1 MIKQLTTEQMID
13 ALTKDFLDRD
23 GDTFVRIRR
32 TDRLGW
38 EDTMPKDTP
47 YSEKILKPR
56 NVEELYSNA
65 HSLAKDMIT
74 AMNPPFKVNVR
85 LSMNN
90 SMTNGRDLFVAT
102 KVFDDKDLTLGK
114 KLDTFTGLAVHEG
127 CHLLYTDFRMLAT
140 CKNKIIKNLEN
151 IIEDERI
158 ERRCGEEKPGLAN
171 FLCATK
177 YYYFDKYTK
186 DLEAEGALN
195 GLTPATRLI
204 NCILGLI
211 RYPKALK
218 MDDLREFAEVL
229 LKVRSLLIPYPDSTE
244 KSIRTAEAIYEVIKQ
259 YYMDE
264 ENGKNERQRQNR
276 SKADAEASSKKNG
289 GGQSSDNDED
299 ASDGESS
306 EGENQESSKSG
317 KSDKES
323 DSQSGKSSDKDSED
337 DGEES
342 EASDSDEENCESD
355 SENETE
361 GSSSSDE
368 SEEDTYEDTDEDTE
382 GEAEDDSC
390 PGNEDDTDS
399 ESSDEQEG
407 SEQEDSDCSEDGSAD
422 DEDAI
427 EDNDNEESE
436 SDSEEEDTDNSSE
449 NEDIEDDRTPEEK
462 IADALRKLAEDE
474 DQIADLL
481 DDIAQSAEEGQTPS
495 PGDMCKDLYR
505 DDTLAAICEGSAQ
518 RGITSGTILTYAQ
531 DNKDRYT
538 ESLNRVKKYIPAI
551 AKILTSN
558 STEYRFT
565 LRGMRSGLLDTDKL
579 AEARQGVQN
588 IYIRKGEV
596 RCDRCNV
603 AILIDESGS
612 MEGYKETAARDTA
625 VLLNEAIGRQN
636 NVDLFIY
643 GFTSSM
649 DRNSIRIFN
658 DRKSRNRYALGSTNN
673 YLGTPTGQAILE
685 ARDQVRKANKEH
697 CLLFVI
703 TDGKPGDR
711 NLNKAAVQA
720 AQKDNMSVVGI
731 SIDPKLDE
739 RYMKDIYDNYVILSD
754 MSTLAPR
761 LGKVVKQAVLKTTK
775 QHIVL

>member
-1 MIKQLTTEQMID
+1 MTKQLTTEQMID

-47 YSEKILKPR
+47 YSEKMLKPR

-74 AMNPPFKVNVR
+74 AMNTPFKVNVR
-85 LSMNN
+85 LSARS

-127 CHLLYTDFRMLAT
+127 CHLLYTDFRMLAS

-186 DLEAEGALN
+186 DLEAEGAMN

-244 KSIRTAEAIYEVIKQ
+244 ESIRTAEAIYEVIKQ

-289 GGQSSDNDED
+289 GGQSSDDDED
-299 ASDGESS
+299 TSDGESG

-323 DSQSGKSSDKDSED
+323 DSQSGKSSDNDSEG

-342 EASDSDEENCESD
+342 EASDDTEEGCESGSD

-361 GSSSSDE
+361 
-368 SEEDTYEDTDEDTE
+368 EDTDEDTE
-382 GEAEDDSC
+382 GETGDDSC

-399 ESSDEQEG
+399 ESSDEQEDSG
-407 SEQEDSDCSEDGSAD
+407 QEDSDCSEEGSAD
-422 DEDAI
+422 DEDTA
-427 EDNDNEESE
+427 EDSDNEESE
-436 SDSEEEDTDNSSE
+436 SDSEYEDTDVPSVD
-449 NEDIEDDRTPEEK
+449 EDIEDDRTPEEK

-481 DDIAQSAEEGQTPS
+481 DDIAQSAEEGHTPS

-505 DDTLAAICEGSAQ
+505 DDKLAAICEGSAQ
-518 RGITSGTILTYAQ
+518 RGVTSGTILTYAQ
-531 DNKDRYT
+531 DNKIRYT
-538 ESLNRVKKYIPAI
+538 KSLNRVKKYIPAI

-612 MEGYKETAARDTA
+612 MNGYKETAARDTA

-643 GFTSSM
+643 GFTNTR
-649 DRNSIRIFN
+649 DGNDIRIYN
-658 DRKSRNRYALGSTNN
+658 DRKSRNRYALGSTSS

-685 ARDQVRKANKEH
+685 ARDQIRKTNKEH

-703 TDGKPGDR
+703 TDGAPNDR

-731 SIDPKLDE
+731 SIDPNLDE
-739 RYMKDIYDNYVILSD
+739 RRMKDIYDDYVILSD

>member
-1 MIKQLTTEQMID
+1 
-13 ALTKDFLDRD
+13 
-23 GDTFVRIRR
+23 
-32 TDRLGW
+32 
-38 EDTMPKDTP
+38 
-47 YSEKILKPR
+47 
-56 NVEELYSNA
+56 
-65 HSLAKDMIT
+65 
-74 AMNPPFKVNVR
+74 
-85 LSMNN
+85 
-90 SMTNGRDLFVAT
+90 MTNGRDLFVAT

-140 CKNKIIKNLEN
+140 CKNKIIKKLEN

-204 NCILGLI
+204 NCILGLV

-244 KSIRTAEAIYEVIKQ
+244 ESIRTAEAIYEVIKQ

-264 ENGKNERQRQNR
+264 ENGENERQRKNR
-276 SKADAEASSKKNG
+276 SKADTEASSKENG
-289 GGQSSDNDED
+289 GGQSSDDDED
-299 ASDGESS
+299 TSDGESG

-323 DSQSGKSSDKDSED
+323 DSQSGKSSDNDSEG

-342 EASDSDEENCESD
+342 ETSDDAEEGCESGSD

-368 SEEDTYEDTDEDTE
+368 SEEDTDEDTE
-382 GEAEDDSC
+382 GETEDNGC
-390 PGNEDDTDS
+390 PGDEDDTDS
-399 ESSDEQEG
+399 QSSDKQEDSG
-407 SEQEDSDCSEDGSAD
+407 QEDSDCSEDGSAD
-422 DEDAI
+422 DEDAA
-427 EDNDNEESE
+427 EDSNNEE
-436 SDSEEEDTDNSSE
+436 SDSEYEDTDVPSV
-449 NEDIEDDRTPEEK
+449 DDGIEDDRTPEEK
-462 IADALRKLAEDE
+462 IVDALRKLAEDE

-481 DDIAQSAEEGQTPS
+481 DDIAQSAEEGQSPS
-495 PGDMCKDLYR
+495 PGDMCRDLR
-505 DDTLAAICEGSAQ
+505 NNEILAAVCEGSAQ
-518 RGITSGTILTYAQ
+518 RGVTSGTILTYAQ

-636 NVDLFIY
+636 NVELFIY
-643 GFTSSM
+643 GFT
-649 DRNSIRIFN
+649 NSRDNNDIRIFK
-658 DRKSRNRYALGSTNN
+658 DRKTRNRYSLGSTGN
-673 YLGTPTGQAILE
+673 YMGTPTGQAILE
-685 ARDQVRKANKEH
+685 ARDQIRKTNKEH

-703 TDGKPGDR
+703 TDGAPNDR

-731 SIDPKLDE
+731 SIDPNLDE
-739 RYMKDIYDNYVILSD
+739 RRMKDIYDDYVILSD
-754 MSTLAPR
+754 MSTLAPK